1 MPFVSRNSLLS
12 IIVLFALTALLA
24 MGFLWSGLYD
34 IGADDP
40 HLAPVHAALQTL
52 RERSIAV
59 RIGDIRAPDLA
70 DTALIRQGAGN
81 YAAMCT
87 GCHLAPGESA
97 TELSRGLYPSPPE
110 FAKGKLSMPT
120 RQFWVIKHG
129 IKASG
134 MPAWGKSMDDHAIWG
149 LVAFVQR
156 LPKLDARG
164 YHELVESSEGHSHGP
179 GESGSMPMA
188 DDHHHDHAH
197 MDAIKGEHEEGDAP
211 AGSEGPAGVVDH
223 FGRAL
228 AQGDLV
234 TVKALLAPDVLVLES
249 GGAEQDRDEYMKH
262 HALADAAFLR
272 DAKIHPGRR
281 RVHAEGNLAWVATE
295 SELHARDHGKPV
307 TLQST
312 ETMVLRRDAGAWHIV
327 HIHWSSQ
334 RSP

>member
-1 MPFVSRNSLLS
+1 MPIISRKSLLS
-12 IIVLFALTALLA
+12 ITLLFALTALLA
-24 MGFLWSGLYD
+24 VGFLWSGLYD
-34 IGADDP
+34 VGADDP

-52 RERSIAV
+52 RERSIGARV
-59 RIGDIRAPDLA
+59 GDLRAPDLA
-70 DTALIRQGAGN
+70 DAALIRQGAGN

-110 FAKGKLSMPT
+110 FAKGKLSTPT

-134 MPAWGKSMDDHAIWG
+134 MPSWGKSMDDHAIWG

-156 LPKLDARG
+156 LPTLDAAA

-179 GESGSMPMA
+179 GASGSMPMA
-188 DDHHHDHAH
+188 DGHDHAH
-197 MDAIKGEHEEGDAP
+197 MDAPTGEHEHGAPP
-211 AGSEGPAGVVDH
+211 AGSGGPADVVDR

-228 AQGDLV
+228 AQGDLA

-249 GGAEQDRDEYMKH
+249 GGAEQDRDQYLTH
-262 HALADAAFLR
+262 HAPADAAFLR
-272 DAKIHPGRR
+272 EAKIHPGPR
-281 RVHAEGNLAWVATE
+281 RVHAEGNLAWVATQ
-295 SELHARDHGKPV
+295 SELHAHAKGKPV

-334 RSP
+334 RNP